1 MNTSYMELTPF
12 MELTPLQI
20 RSMRIKSMK
29 KNIQRYM
36 KQVNNPKIN
45 TIAKNLAKEKT
56 LRELSLLDM
65 EYQSKVER
73 MIEIRAG
80 QHQHQSFK
88 N

>member
-1 MNTSYMELTPF
+1 

-20 RSMRIKSMK
+20 RSMRIKSIK

-36 KQVNNPKIN
+36 KQVNNPKMN
-45 TIAKNLAKEKT
+45 TTAKNIAKDKT

-73 MIEIRAG
+73 MIEIRLG
-80 QHQHQSFK
+80 HHQ
-88 N
+88 

>member
-1 MNTSYMELTPF
+1 

-20 RSMRIKSMK
+20 RSMRIKSIK

-36 KQVNNPKIN
+36 KQVNNPKMN
-45 TIAKNLAKEKT
+45 TTAKNLAKDKT

-73 MIEIRAG
+73 MIEIRLG
-80 QHQHQSFK
+80 HHHQ
-88 N
+88 

>member
-1 MNTSYMELTPF
+1 MNTSY

-20 RSMRIKSMK
+20 RSMRIKSIK

-36 KQVNNPKIN
+36 KQVNNPKMN
-45 TIAKNLAKEKT
+45 TTAKNLAKDKT

-73 MIEIRAG
+73 MIEIRLG
-80 QHQHQSFK
+80 HHQ
-88 N
+88 

>member
-1 MNTSYMELTPF
+1 
-12 MELTPLQI
+12 
-20 RSMRIKSMK
+20 
-29 KNIQRYM
+29 M
-36 KQVNNPKIN
+36 KQVNNPKMN
-45 TIAKNLAKEKT
+45 TIAKNLAKDKT

-80 QHQHQSFK
+80 QQRSLK

>member
-1 MNTSYMELTPF
+1 

-20 RSMRIKSMK
+20 RSMRIKSIK

-36 KQVNNPKIN
+36 KQVNNPKMN
-45 TIAKNLAKEKT
+45 TTAKNLAKDKT

-73 MIEIRAG
+73 MIEIRLG
-80 QHQHQSFK
+80 HHQ
-88 N
+88 